1 MTSPKASALP
11 GGPAGPAEGFNDNV
25 PNGLLKT
32 AKQTGVLNLSNKDLS
47 HVPDKV
53 WQLANSADASQPTS
67 HWTDPGQRAALVG
80 GCRADEALPV
90 SQQAGVSVRV
100 HRQVSHLAVVDVRD
114 NRLIRLPDAVG
125 QLAELRSLNASK
137 NRLIELPPSLA
148 SSGSL
153 VQLSPTACPN
163 VELPPDI
170 GRLDSLSEL
179 DIADNQLT
187 GLPDSIAML
196 RCLRC
201 LEAGGN
207 RIDSLPAG
215 VAHLPAL
222 SRLGLAGNRL
232 EHLPG
237 GPYPAL
243 EVLDLSDN
251 QLTDL
256 PPIGADPDSPAKLKE
271 LHLVNNRISRL
282 LPDRLR
288 PLGVSLRHLDLKR
301 NCLSELPVELAGL
314 LPLLE
319 RLDLTNNDLSSL
331 PNELGLLTGLKCIL
345 LDGNPLRALRRE
357 VVARGTE
364 AIKKH
369 LASRIAQPAAA
380 EAAVDAAAA
389 VAAAAAAAV
398 ASGGSATEVA
408 AAASAC
414 SKKISKKDPA
424 PKTALQALQQQFGLD
439 LGELRVTGSLK
450 YADKRVAE
458 VPEPL
463 LELLANN
470 SETGVS
476 VTRIDLSGNELAGL
490 PERLAKPP
498 FADSLLEVSLRK
510 NCLVGQLDAGV
521 AQLASLTVLDLSVNQ
536 LTSLP
541 MEVSQLKQLQNLVL
555 SYNRIAE
562 FPEPL
567 YSLPRLETVLLA
579 NNCIAT
585 LQPDRLR
592 GMSSLATLD
601 LTNNSLATVPPQLG
615 LCTNLRNL
623 HLEGNRFRVPRP
635 DQLAKGTAF
644 VLEYLRNRIA
654 ADDFACVEFRGD
666 DLAVEFFWLFTKCC
680 ATVVWARP
688 VVPGSVQCDVGWG
701 GVRAAGQ
708 LP

>member
-1 MTSPKASALP
+1 APHPATTMSFGRRNNFMDPNFDGRRGRQMTSPKASALP

-53 WQLANSADASQPTS
+53 WQLANSADASPA
-67 HWTDPGQRAALVG
+67 DIALDRSGDNGPRWWEVAELTKLYLSAN
-80 GCRADEALPV
+80 RLESLSESIVKFP
-90 SQQAGVSVRV
+90 
-100 HRQVSHLAVVDVRD
+100 HLAVVDVRD

-148 SSGSL
+148 ASGSL
-153 VQLSPTACPN
+153 VQLSVSANCLS
-163 VELPPDI
+163 ELPPDI

-215 VAHLPAL
+215 VAYLPAL

-237 GPYPAL
+237 GLYPAL

-592 GMSSLATLD
+592 GMSRLATLD

-654 ADDFACVEFRGD
+654 G
-666 DLAVEFFWLFTKCC
+666 
-680 ATVVWARP
+680 
-688 VVPGSVQCDVGWG
+688 
-701 GVRAAGQ
+701 
-708 LP
+708 